1 MLKGFTLLAATE
13 VGSRI
18 RSKIAALGLYGAA
31 GVVGFLGLVF
41 ALVAIMIRLSRSFTP
56 LTASIILAVA
66 LFAVAGILVLIAR
79 FQRPPPSRSS
89 PLGSAALIAAPA
101 AIKMAGRRISF
112 TTVAAVAAV
121 ALGALVG
128 RRIARDG

>member
-18 RSKIAALGLYGAA
+18 RSKIAALGFYGAA

-41 ALVAIMIRLSRSFTP
+41 ALVAIMIRLSRMFTP
-56 LTASIILAVA
+56 LTASIIISVT
-66 LFAVAGILVLIAR
+66 LFVIAGILVLVAR
-79 FQRPPPSRSS
+79 FQRPPPSKSS
-89 PLGSAALIAAPA
+89 PLSAAALLAAPA
-101 AIKMAGRRISF
+101 ALKVAGRRVSF